1 MGSAPIT
8 VDDGYEEDED
18 LEAAGRRADGYQP
31 LVQDAVRNESSE
43 WVDDGRLVARLL
55 LSQDICLDGLIVW

>member
-18 LEAAGRRADGYQP
+18 LEAAGRRADGYLP
-31 LVQDAVRNESSE
+31 LVQDAVRSC
-43 WVDDGRLVARLL
+43 LPLL
-55 LSQDICLDGLIVW
+55 YRQK